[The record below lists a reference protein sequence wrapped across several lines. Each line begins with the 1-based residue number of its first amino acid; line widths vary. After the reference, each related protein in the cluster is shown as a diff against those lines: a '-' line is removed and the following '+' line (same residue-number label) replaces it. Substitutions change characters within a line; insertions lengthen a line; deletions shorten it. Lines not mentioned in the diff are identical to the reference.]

1 MRYLQRVRE
10 RGRESALDFSQTV
23 ETTHA
28 ALVFFLHM
36 LHVICEGRTVRSG
49 EGGRG
54 GVLSAS
60 KVRADDADGV
70 VSAFARH
77 VHEDVLV

>member
-1 MRYLQRVRE
+1 MKDALSGVGRV
-10 RGRESALDFSQTV
+10 G
-23 ETTHA
+23 
-28 ALVFFLHM
+28 
-36 LHVICEGRTVRSG
+36 
-49 EGGRG
+49 G